1 MYKKSMYTIMGLL
14 VIFSMLLTAC
24 GAKET
29 AVETPIA
36 TEAPIATEPP
46 AGPVSIII
54 GVTDQIASL
63 DPADAYSTHDWELIR
78 NTGRTLLRWNPG
90 TSDLVPDMA
99 TGMPEIS
106 EDGLTYTFT
115 MKSDIK
121 FADGLALTAPMFAE
135 QLNRLLTIG
144 PSCPNDVA
152 DALAIPYVES
162 ITASDDTTLV
172 FKLKA
177 AIAYFPQ
184 LVATAPYTPA
194 YADTFSADECVL
206 FPSAPIYGV
215 GAWFVSQFTQ
225 NEQIVLEPNPFYTGD
240 LKPQVDQ
247 VIVRYF
253 SDPQTLALAVQNG
266 EVDIAWRFLGPQLI
280 TELESTEGLTVGT
293 VKGGAIRFLVFNH
306 DMPPMDD
313 PNVLKAIASAIDR
326 DAIADTV
333 YSGTVSP
340 LYSQNPPGFLGATEV
355 FDTMYQAPNLDAA
368 RAFLADSG
376 YNENNKC
383 VLDLWYPPEHY
394 GAETSAWME
403 IIKQQLEATGVFTV
417 NLTAQEWATY
427 IPALTSGNSYQ
438 GGVMGWFFDYPDAS
452 NYFDPFVYNGGM
464 GTDVALAAEGSTF
477 GNAINEKA
485 QQLLDL
491 LAAADVETDLA
502 AREALYEQAGEVYAD
517 LVVTLPLFFQA
528 EHVTYRSNIHG
539 SSAFGSPETLN
550 IGGNVEFT
558 YSMLT
563 KDK

>member
-1 MYKKSMYTIMGLL
+1 
-14 VIFSMLLTAC
+14 
-24 GAKET
+24 
-29 AVETPIA
+29 
-36 TEAPIATEPP
+36 
-46 AGPVSIII
+46 
-54 GVTDQIASL
+54 
-63 DPADAYSTHDWELIR
+63 
-78 NTGRTLLRWNPG
+78 
-90 TSDLVPDMA
+90 
-99 TGMPEIS
+99 
-106 EDGLTYTFT
+106 
-115 MKSDIK
+115 
-121 FADGLALTAPMFAE
+121 
-135 QLNRLLTIG
+135 
-144 PSCPNDVA
+144 
-152 DALAIPYVES
+152 
-162 ITASDDTTLV
+162 
-172 FKLKA
+172 
-177 AIAYFPQ
+177 
-184 LVATAPYTPA
+184 
-194 YADTFSADECVL
+194 
-206 FPSAPIYGV
+206 
-215 GAWFVSQFTQ
+215 
-225 NEQIVLEPNPFYTGD
+225 
-240 LKPQVDQ
+240 
-247 VIVRYF
+247 
-253 SDPQTLALAVQNG
+253 
-266 EVDIAWRFLGPQLI
+266 
-280 TELESTEGLTVGT
+280 
-293 VKGGAIRFLVFNH
+293 
-306 DMPPMDD
+306 
-313 PNVLKAIASAIDR
+313 
-326 DAIADTV
+326 
-333 YSGTVSP
+333 
-340 LYSQNPPGFLGATEV
+340 
-355 FDTMYQAPNLDAA
+355 MYQAPNLDAA

-502 AREALYEQAGEVYAD
+502 AREALYEQAGEVYAE